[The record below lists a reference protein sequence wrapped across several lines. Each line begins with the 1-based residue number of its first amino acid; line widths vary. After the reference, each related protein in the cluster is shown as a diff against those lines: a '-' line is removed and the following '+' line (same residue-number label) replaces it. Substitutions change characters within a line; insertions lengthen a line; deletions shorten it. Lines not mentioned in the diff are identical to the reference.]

1 MSRLEQ
7 CHVLVELLK
16 KFQHIRGELSRMLQ
30 RAESTISD
38 QATYMGKENLRRLH
52 QKVYHKV
59 KI

>member
-7 CHVLVELLK
+7 CHALVELLK
-16 KFQHIRGELSRMLQ
+16 KFQHIRGELSRTLQ

-38 QATYMGKENLRRLH
+38 RASYMGKENLHRLH
-52 QKVYHKV
+52 QKVYRKV